1 MQQQHYHGYEQ
12 EQAQQSYQTIEQKID
27 FMEYVPSSESDP
39 QQYERNNSY
48 QQGYHQQM
56 TPPQYAQQQPQYH
69 QQYVPPAMYM
79 GYPRFGEPSM
89 DGKILAA
96 ISYLGFWLTGL
107 IMLLFVR
114 ENRFI
119 RFHAMQSLLFFG
131 GINVI
136 YFIFAFFVHMHFFPF
151 FFAFP
156 FFLGFILANIVGCIG
171 WFVGIIGAF
180 SGKFVKLPF
189 VGDLA
194 DRSVNGQVS
203 VK

>member
-12 EQAQQSYQTIEQKID
+12 EQAPQSYQTIEQKID
-27 FMEYVPSSESDP
+27 FMEYVPSSEGDP
-39 QQYERNNSY
+39 QQYERNNNY

-56 TPPQYAQQQPQYH
+56 TPPQYAQQPPQYH